1 MTSIGYGDI
10 TPQTNIERLQTMLSM
25 IISSMTF
32 AFIIGD
38 IGKVVGSYN
47 ILAD

>member
-1 MTSIGYGDI
+1 MVS
-10 TPQTNIERLQTMLSM
+10 MMVM
-25 IISSMTF
+25 IISSITF
-32 AFIIGD
+32 AFVIGD